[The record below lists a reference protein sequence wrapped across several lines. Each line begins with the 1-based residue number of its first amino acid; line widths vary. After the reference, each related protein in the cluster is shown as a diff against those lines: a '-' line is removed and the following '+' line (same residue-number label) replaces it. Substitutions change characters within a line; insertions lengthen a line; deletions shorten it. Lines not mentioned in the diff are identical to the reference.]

1 MGAQGSVQA
10 ACSYTSG
17 ELSFSSRLVRQATFG
32 VSGLGH
38 RLLLEILEG

>member
-10 ACSYTSG
+10 AHSCTSG
-17 ELSFSSRLVRQATFG
+17 ELSFSSRLVGQATFG

-38 RLLLEILEG
+38 CVLLETLEG